1 MSGRFDREDLEDI
14 FGKTNGYCRYCEKQ
28 LAWSNY
34 GRVGERG
41 AWEVDH
47 SIPISRGGTDHLNN
61 LWPACVS
68 CNTEKGTLTGS
79 EYSRYLGGPP
89 LSQSSSDLGE
99 VIGGIVLAGLALA
112 FLGALLKGQDSAL
125 R

>member
-1 MSGRFDREDLEDI
+1 MSGRFDPEDLEDI
-14 FGKTNGYCRYCEKQ
+14 FEKTDGHCRYCGKQ

-34 GRVGERG
+34 GRVGERA

-47 SIPISRGGTDHLNN
+47 SIPISRDGTDHFSN

-79 EYSRYLGGPP
+79 EFLQYLSGARSRHP
-89 LSQSSSDLGE
+89 SSDLGE
-99 VIGGIVLAGLALA
+99 VWVLEGR
-112 FLGALLKGQDSAL
+112 FHSTS
-125 R
+125 

>member
-1 MSGRFDREDLEDI
+1 MRGRFNREDLEDI
-14 FGKTNGYCRYCEKQ
+14 FGKADGYCRYCGKQ

-47 SIPISRGGTDHLNN
+47 SIPFSRGGTDYFRN
-61 LWPACVS
+61 LWPACVT

-79 EYSRYLGGPP
+79 EYSRHLGGART
-89 LSQSSSDLGE
+89 SHSSSNIGE
-99 VIGGIVLAGLALA
+99 VIGGIVIAGLALA
-112 FLGALLKGQDSAL
+112 FLGALFNTRGSAP

>member
-1 MSGRFDREDLEDI
+1 LSGRFDREDLEDI
-14 FGKTNGYCRYCEKQ
+14 FGKTDGNCRYCGKQ

-47 SIPISRGGTDHLNN
+47 SVPISRGGSNHFNN

-68 CNTEKGTLTGS
+68 CNTEKGALTGS
-79 EYSRYLGGPP
+79 EYIRYLRGAR
-89 LSQSSSDLGE
+89 SSRSRPDLGE
-99 VIGGIVLAGLALA
+99 VIGGLVIAGLAVA
-112 FLGALLKGQDSAL
+112 FLGALFNNRGSAP

>member
-1 MSGRFDREDLEDI
+1 MVSFDEDDLTYI
-14 FGKTNGYCRYCEKQ
+14 FGKTGGECRYCGKQ
-28 LAWSNY
+28 LARNNY
-34 GRVGERG
+34 GRVGQRG

-79 EYSRYLGGPP
+79 EFSRYLNGTR
-89 LSQSSSDLGE
+89 SNHSSPNLAE
-99 VIGGIVLAGLALA
+99 VIGGLVIAGLAIA
-112 FLGALLKGQDSAL
+112 FLGALFNSRGSAP

>member
-1 MSGRFDREDLEDI
+1 MSFDEDDLEYI
-14 FGKTNGYCRYCEKQ
+14 FGKTGRECRYCGKH
-28 LAWSNY
+28 LAWNNY
-34 GRVGERG
+34 GRVGQRG

-79 EYSRYLGGPP
+79 EFSRYLSGAR
-89 LSQSSSDLGE
+89 SIRSSPGLGE
-99 VIGGIVLAGLALA
+99 VIGGLVIAGLAIA
-112 FLGALLKGQDSAL
+112 FLGALFNNRGSAP

>member
-14 FGKTNGYCRYCEKQ
+14 FGKTKGYCRYCGKQ

-34 GRVGERG
+34 GRVGDRG

-47 SIPISRGGTDHLNN
+47 SVPVSRGGTDYLRN
-61 LWPACVS
+61 LWPACVA
-68 CNTEKGTLTGS
+68 CNSEKGTLTGS
-79 EYSRYLGGPP
+79 EYSRYLSGGR
-89 LSQSSSDLGE
+89 SSSGLGE
-99 VIGGIVLAGLALA
+99 VIGGLVIVGLVVA
-112 FLGALLKGQDSAL
+112 FLGALFNNQGSTP